1 MKVFVVGGA
10 TNYANFLEEAS
21 LVDRVE
27 DADVVLFTGGED
39 VDPSLYGCKKES
51 YTCSNLKRDLAEKAV
66 FEQVKPNQVCL
77 GCCRGLNCGSR

>member
-39 VDPSLYGCKKES
+39 VDPSLYGCEKHS
-51 YTCSNLKRDLAEKAV
+51 CTYSNIKRDLEEKAV
-66 FEQVKPNQVCL
+66 FEKV
-77 GCCRGLNCGSR
+77 GSETRNRD

>member
-39 VDPSLYGCKKES
+39 VDPSLYECEKDR
-51 YTCSNLKRDLAEKAV
+51 YTHSNKKRDLAEKKI
-66 FEQVKPNQVCL
+66 FELVKPTQLCL
-77 GCCRGLNCGSR
+77 GICRGLSCGPR